1 MSQQN
6 SQEKLEEVIKGIKGK
21 IEIEQNIIQGYQD
34 VKRSSTNAEVQQK
47 CKSKI
52 IESQTL
58 IDYYSESLNKLTIQM
73 QKLSTNDGNGYGDGD
88 GNGSG
93 NGTGAGNGSGSASG
107 SASDRH
113 STISE
118 YKPSYS
124 RLDLIKYECPSLGH
138 KIQHMIQQLQFKLQ
152 VENQYR
158 EANKKISHLYL
169 MDGDKSSSNA
179 AEGGKAESDQR
190 IQLLEKT
197 LKKYQNFNI
206 NWEDFTRDYEIMDTP
221 KHVRKPLSGKLF
233 VNITCVRDVD
243 HIATSAFKKRETVVS
258 VRIDDVEKS
267 RTKPSKNDN
276 WSEEIVINVE
286 KSHEIELSV
295 MDKQGSS
302 YVPIAINW
310 LSLFDLAEEIR
321 KKKVANDRRSS
332 GWLPASN
339 LPQANGSSGKLGV
352 GGGAAPAGAA
362 AATAQN
368 EVYPTRSPGRAEHDA
383 AEPHQKVQVSTWISL
398 EPCGQMLLS
407 LNFEKSVTQGKQFMG
422 PLGRHGAIRQKKEE
436 VFEQQGHQFV
446 QKQFYNVM
454 CCALCGEFLRYSGF
468 QCQDCKF
475 LCHKKC
481 YQKVVTKCISKSG
494 ADYDAAQLKHR
505 IPHRFE
511 PITNHGTKW
520 CCHCGY
526 LLPWGKKNARK
537 CSECGVMCHAQCT
550 HLVPD
555 LCGMSLQMA
564 NEILAT
570 IKSTKVSPKKIRQ
583 VQEKARTSLEEQQQQ
598 LQKPPIIEK
607 KSSYESGEMLH
618 RFADEEQENDY
629 EARLPT
635 TNNQKLYQEPVESAG
650 GAGRGGRR
658 RPPQAETPF
667 VTPPAVIEP
676 ISSDLYP
683 TQQPLVQP
691 VMDLKYCPIEERKR
705 QEALLKQQQQQEQQQ
720 QQQQQAMETDKL
732 RKNNESRAK
741 EDEFRHFDYD
751 NIATQDQIMPLDE
764 KQEPQ
769 IISPFEDQQ
778 IVPPVEEHKP
788 HHHHHDQHHH
798 HHHHHHQH
806 SREETPA
813 AITTLTKPKSKRR
826 RRKVGLDDFQ
836 FLAVL
841 GKGNFG
847 KVMLAESRHTQKLC
861 AIKVLKKD
869 FIVQNDE
876 AESVKSE
883 KRVFLTAN
891 REMHPFLLNLHCCFQ
906 TENRIYFVMEY
917 ISGGDLMW
925 HIQKNRF
932 TAKRAKFYACEVLLG
947 LKYFHDN
954 GIVYRDLKLDN
965 ILLTTKGHIKIGDY
979 GLCKENMWQHSTT
992 TTFCGTPEFM
1002 APEIVLGKHYD
1013 RSVDWWA
1020 FGVLL
1025 FQMLLCQS
1033 PFKGEDEDDIFN
1045 AIEKDEVKYPIS
1057 LSRQTVLVL
1066 QALLTKDPAQ
1076 RLGSGP
1082 RDAEEIMEHSY
1093 FQDVNFD
1100 DVLNCR
1106 VPPPY
1111 IPEVH
1116 SEHDYSNF
1124 DKEFT
1129 SETPRLTPV
1138 DTVLTSEMQEQFRG
1152 FSHISE
1158 QATI

>member
-1 MSQQN
+1 MSRQGPNQN
-6 SQEKLEEVIKGIKGK
+6 KLNHGIKGQFIVEHNQNQNQNVNDVIKDIRGK

-34 VKRSSTNAEVQQK
+34 VKKSSQNTEVIQK

-58 IDYYSESLNKLTIQM
+58 IDYYQESINKLIRQS
-73 QKLSTNDGNGYGDGD
+73 QKSKNKINTN
-88 GNGSG
+88 S
-93 NGTGAGNGSGSASG
+93 
-107 SASDRH
+107 SDDR
-113 STISE
+113 SSVISE
-118 YKPSYS
+118 YKPNYS
-124 RLDLIKYECPSLGH
+124 RFDLIKYECPSLGH

-152 VENQYR
+152 VENQYK
-158 EANKKISHLYL
+158 EANQKISHLYL
-169 MDGDKSSSNA
+169 LDGDKSSSNA

-190 IQLLEKT
+190 IQLLEKA

-206 NWEDFTRDYEIMDTP
+206 NSEDFNRDYEMMDTP
-221 KHVRKPLSGKLF
+221 KHTRKPLSGKLSIG
-233 VNITCVRDVD
+233 ITCVRDVD
-243 HIATSAFKKRETVVS
+243 HIATAGFKKRETIITIK
-258 VRIDDVEKS
+258 IDDVEKA

-276 WSEEIVINVE
+276 WNEELIINVD
-286 KSHEIELSV
+286 KSHEIEISV
-295 MDKQGSS
+295 MDKQGSNFA
-302 YVPIAINW
+302 PIAVNW

-321 KKKVANDRRSS
+321 KKKVAKDQGAS

-339 LPQANGSSGKLGV
+339 LPQTNGNNGNTGYGGV
-352 GGGAAPAGAA
+352 NDASNLSLSYQQ
-362 AATAQN
+362 QN
-368 EVYPTRSPGRAEHDA
+368 NISPSKSPSKHDTNGN
-383 AEPHQKVQVSTWISL
+383 EDPNDNQKVSVNTWISL
-398 EPCGQMLLS
+398 EPCGQMLIN
-407 LNFEKSVTQGKQFMG
+407 LNFEKSISQGKQFRG
-422 PLGRHGAIRQKKEE
+422 PLGRHGAIRQRKEE

-446 QKQFYNVM
+446 QKQFYNIM
-454 CCALCGEFLRYSGF
+454 CCALCGEFLRYTGF

-511 PITNHGTKW
+511 AITNHGTKW

-537 CSECGVMCHAQCT
+537 CSECGVMCHAHCT

-570 IKSTKVSPKKIRQ
+570 IKSTKVSPKKPKQIAQETGYASQEPKYYRQ
-583 VQEKARTSLEEQQQQ
+583 QESEKTLPP
-598 LQKPPIIEK
+598 KPPVHRYPETESTQSSKDLSDDEIEK
-607 KSSYESGEMLH
+607 EYDS
-618 RFADEEQENDY
+618 
-629 EARLPT
+629 RLPT
-635 TNNQKLYQEPVESAG
+635 TTQKSYQQPIIDSPYDPNA
-650 GAGRGGRR
+650 RTNRR
-658 RPPQAETPF
+658 RPPFE
-667 VTPPAVIEP
+667 E
-676 ISSDLYP
+676 
-683 TQQPLVQP
+683 QPSLAQFRTASHPRVQP
-691 VMDLKYCPIEERKR
+691 PQLQQQHQDQQQQRKPYDTNGREAKHAQIGIPDISISKDEFNNFDYHNHNTEHQIISQEESKEFVSPFID
-705 QEALLKQQQQQEQQQ
+705 QPQILKQQELQQQDVIPELQQQ
-720 QQQQQAMETDKL
+720 V
-732 RKNNESRAK
+732 
-741 EDEFRHFDYD
+741 
-751 NIATQDQIMPLDE
+751 DQI
-764 KQEPQ
+764 Q
-769 IISPFEDQQ
+769 IE
-778 IVPPVEEHKP
+778 
-788 HHHHHDQHHH
+788 
-798 HHHHHHQH
+798 
-806 SREETPA
+806 
-813 AITTLTKPKSKRR
+813 TKPNHQKTHSVGTTSTTNGSSNNNKVTKQKRR

-847 KVMLAESRHTQKLC
+847 KVMLAESRHTSKLC

-869 FIVQNDE
+869 FIVENDE
-876 AESVKSE
+876 SESVKSE

-891 REMHPFLLNLHCCFQ
+891 KQMHPFLLNLHCCFQ

-932 TAKRAKFYACEVLLG
+932 SAKRAKFYACEVLLG

-954 GIVYRDLKLDN
+954 GIIYRDLKLDN

-979 GLCKENMWQHSTT
+979 GLCKENMWFENKTS
-992 TTFCGTPEFM
+992 TFCGTPEFM
-1002 APEIVLGKHYD
+1002 APEIVAGKHYD

-1033 PFKGEDEDDIFN
+1033 PFKGDDEDDIFN
-1045 AIEKDEVKYPIS
+1045 AIEHDEVKYPIS
-1057 LSRQTVLVL
+1057 LSRTTVLIL
-1066 QALLTKDPAQ
+1066 QALLTKDPSQ
-1076 RLGSGP
+1076 RLGSSK
-1082 RDAEEIMEHSY
+1082 RDAEEIMEHLY
-1093 FQDVNFD
+1093 FQDINFD

-1106 VPPPY
+1106 IQPPY
-1111 IPEVH
+1111 IPELS

-1124 DKEFT
+1124 DQEFT

-1138 DTVLTSEMQEQFRG
+1138 ETVLTSEMQEQFRG

-1158 QATI
+1158 GAMV

>member
-1 MSQQN
+1 MSRQGQNQNRGNNKSQNIVNQNQSQN
-6 SQEKLEEVIKGIKGK
+6 SNQNLDDVIKDIRGK

-34 VKRSSTNAEVQQK
+34 VKKNSQNSEVIQK

-58 IDYYSESLNKLTIQM
+58 IDYYQESINKLIKQS
-73 QKLSTNDGNGYGDGD
+73 QKLKSRSNN
-88 GNGSG
+88 NS
-93 NGTGAGNGSGSASG
+93 
-107 SASDRH
+107 SDDR
-113 STISE
+113 SSVISE
-118 YKPSYS
+118 YKPNYS
-124 RLDLIKYECPSLGH
+124 RFDLIKYECPSLGH

-158 EANKKISHLYL
+158 EANQKISHLYL

-190 IQLLEKT
+190 IQLLEKA

-206 NWEDFTRDYEIMDTP
+206 NSEDFNRNYEIMDNP
-221 KHVRKPLSGKLF
+221 KHARKPLSGKLSIG
-233 VNITCVRDVD
+233 ITCVRDVD
-243 HIATSAFKKRETVVS
+243 HIATAAFKKRETVIIVK
-258 VRIDDVEKS
+258 IDDVEKA

-276 WSEEIVINVE
+276 WNEELIINVD
-286 KSHEIELSV
+286 KSHEVELSV
-295 MDKQGSS
+295 MDKQGSLL
-302 YVPIAINW
+302 VPIAVNW

-321 KKKVANDRRSS
+321 KKKVAKDQGAS

-339 LPQANGSSGKLGV
+339 LPQTNG
-352 GGGAAPAGAA
+352 AGNGYQGPNDGSNLPLPYQQ
-362 AATAQN
+362 QN
-368 EVYPTRSPGRAEHDA
+368 NISPSRSPNKHDSNGD
-383 AEPHQKVQVSTWISL
+383 HNDSNNNQKISVNTWISL
-398 EPCGQMLLS
+398 EPCGQMLIN
-407 LNFEKSVTQGKQFMG
+407 LNFEKSISQGKQFRG
-422 PLGRHGAIRQKKEE
+422 PLGRHGAIRQRKEE

-446 QKQFYNVM
+446 QKQFYNIM
-454 CCALCGEFLRYSGF
+454 CCALCGEFLRYTGF

-475 LCHKKC
+475 LCHRKC

-511 PITNHGTKW
+511 AITNHGTKW

-537 CSECGVMCHAQCT
+537 CSECGVMCHAHCT

-570 IKSTKVSPKKIRQ
+570 IKSTKVSPKKPKQIS
-583 VQEKARTSLEEQQQQ
+583 QETSYGSYENKEQLPYPTYQQPPTKALPP
-598 LQKPPIIEK
+598 KPPVNTNPSLDSTISSKNLSDDEAEK
-607 KSSYESGEMLH
+607 DYESK
-618 RFADEEQENDY
+618 
-629 EARLPT
+629 LPT
-635 TNNQKLYQEPVESAG
+635 TTQKSYQQPMTESYDPT
-650 GAGRGGRR
+650 GRMNRR
-658 RPPQAETPF
+658 RPPVDEQVSSSQYETAHTPDSQQQYDPYGREIESQKSQVPEIAITGDEFNNFDYHNQNTEHQIISQEDTKELVSPF
-667 VTPPAVIEP
+667 IDQNQ
-676 ISSDLYP
+676 S
-683 TQQPLVQP
+683 
-691 VMDLKYCPIEERKR
+691 
-705 QEALLKQQQQQEQQQ
+705 KQQQHQH
-720 QQQQQAMETDKL
+720 QQAIPDLQNQVDQMQIDNQVET
-732 RKNNESRAK
+732 RPQHQKNHSS
-741 EDEFRHFDYD
+741 
-751 NIATQDQIMPLDE
+751 ATTTSIGGKSS
-764 KQEPQ
+764 KQ
-769 IISPFEDQQ
+769 
-778 IVPPVEEHKP
+778 
-788 HHHHHDQHHH
+788 
-798 HHHHHHQH
+798 
-806 SREETPA
+806 
-813 AITTLTKPKSKRR
+813 KRR

-847 KVMLAESRHTQKLC
+847 KVMLAESRHTTKLC

-869 FIVQNDE
+869 FIVENDE

-891 REMHPFLLNLHCCFQ
+891 KQMHPFLLNLHCCFQ

-932 TAKRAKFYACEVLLG
+932 SAKRAKFYACEVLLG

-979 GLCKENMWQHSTT
+979 GLCKENMWFENKTS
-992 TTFCGTPEFM
+992 TFCGTPEFM
-1002 APEIVLGKHYD
+1002 APEIVAGKHYD

-1033 PFKGEDEDDIFN
+1033 PFKGDDEDDIFN
-1045 AIEKDEVKYPIS
+1045 AIEHDEVKYPIS
-1057 LSRQTVLVL
+1057 LSRTTVLIL
-1066 QALLTKDPAQ
+1066 QALLTKDPLQ
-1076 RLGSGP
+1076 RLGSSK

-1106 VPPPY
+1106 IQPPY
-1111 IPEVH
+1111 IPELS

-1124 DKEFT
+1124 DQEFT

-1138 DTVLTSEMQEQFRG
+1138 ETVLTSEMQEQFRG

-1158 QATI
+1158 GASV